1 MRTLL
6 ASSIGLCAVTAATAL
21 LAPAAVSA
29 SPATTVAAAEDQLP
43 GGTQSLPLNPLA
55 TDRAP
60 GAGMGLKPRDVRPFS
75 LVGVIWDDPAAHLQA
90 RAQVRTRERDSGD
103 WTGWQDLHGHT
114 EDAPDPGSAEGSGPG
129 ARGATAPLWVGESD
143 AVQVRVLPGDPTDK
157 ARPAL
162 PKGLRVELV
171 SPGAEPGDRAGGAGQ
186 AAVRAPGPA
195 ELPALS
201 KAETEKMAGR
211 PFIGPRPRITTRS
224 GWGAKQLLIKKH
236 LHYTSTVKAA
246 FVHHTVTGN
255 GYSCS
260 QSPAVMRSIYRY
272 HVKSQGW
279 DDFGYNFAV
288 DKCGRIF
295 EGRSGGVTRAV
306 QGAHTYGFNQN
317 SMGVAVIGTYDSA
330 SVPKAAE
337 NAVARLTAWKLGL
350 FGRNPA
356 GKVTLT
362 SGGGN
367 KYPKGRKVTMSVISG
382 HRDGFVTEC
391 PGGRLYARLGAARTS
406 SAHLQ
411 GRR

>member
-21 LAPAAVSA
+21 LAPAALSA
-29 SPATTVAAAEDQLP
+29 SPAATVAAEDQLP
-43 GGTQSLPLNPLA
+43 GSTQSLPLRSLA
-55 TDRAP
+55 SDRSP
-60 GAGMGLKPRDVRPFS
+60 GAGMGQGPRPVKPFS
-75 LVGVIWDDPAAHLQA
+75 LVGVVWDDPAAHLEA
-90 RAQVRTRERDSGD
+90 RAQVRTREAESGD
-103 WTGWQDLHGHT
+103 WTTWQDLSGHS
-114 EDAPDPGSAEGSGPG
+114 EDAPDPGSPEGSGPG

-143 AVQVRVLPGDPTDK
+143 AVQVRVLPGERTDK

-162 PKGLRVELV
+162 PKGLRVEMV
-171 SPGAEPGDRAGGAGQ
+171 SPGAEPSERAGGAQ
-186 AAVRAPGPA
+186 AASVRAPGPA
-195 ELPALS
+195 ELPAMS
-201 KAETEKMAGR
+201 KAATEKAAGR
-211 PFIGPRPRITTRS
+211 PFVGPRPRITTRS
-224 GWGAKQLLIKKH
+224 GWGAKQLLIREH
-236 LHYTSTVKAA
+236 RHYTSTVKAA

-295 EGRSGGVTRAV
+295 EGRSGGVTKAV
-306 QGAHTYGFNQN
+306 MGAHTYGFNQN
-317 SMGVAVIGTYDSA
+317 SMGVAVIGSYDNA

-367 KYPKGRKVTMSVISG
+367 KYPKGRKVSMRVISG

-391 PGGRLYARLGAARTS
+391 PGGRLYARLGAARVS
-406 SAHLQ
+406 SAHFQ